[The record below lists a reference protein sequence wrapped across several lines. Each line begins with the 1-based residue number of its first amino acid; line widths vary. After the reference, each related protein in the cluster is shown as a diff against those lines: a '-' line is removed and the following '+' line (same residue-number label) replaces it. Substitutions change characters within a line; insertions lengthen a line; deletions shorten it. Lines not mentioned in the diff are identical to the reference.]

1 MTLDFLSFKGW
12 LSLAGT
18 RGDTLK
24 EPGFGDVSGSTR
36 KPVGGYREFIS
47 QPPLE

>member
-1 MTLDFLSFKGW
+1 MTLDFPSFKAW
-12 LSLAGT
+12 LSLARQ

-24 EPGFGDVSGSTR
+24 EPGFWDDCGSIR
-36 KPVGGYREFIS
+36 KPGGGYREFIS